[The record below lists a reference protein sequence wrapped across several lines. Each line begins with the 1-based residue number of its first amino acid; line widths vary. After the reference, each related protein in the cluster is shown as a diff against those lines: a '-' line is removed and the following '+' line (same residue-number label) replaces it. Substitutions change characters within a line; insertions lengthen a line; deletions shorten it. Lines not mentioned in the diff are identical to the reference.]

1 MGQGGQSSSSATASG
16 VCGGQSWS
24 KLQSLFG
31 NLSCFLGPPGAPK
44 ARRRLKQRQICGR
57 NHLPWA
63 YQTRAYSG
71 IKVCGWLHAGPLSRQ
86 HQSLHLGSVE
96 TELSQGAGAKGT
108 LPPSSLLSAPGL
120 EEETGFS
127 VLHSEVLGGLGSI
140 VKHFETHLELI
151 FEVLARVGSVQS
163 LGFCVWR
170 RIPHKCGCVGPGPQ
184 ESVWRIYISLGCVPS
199 VPHTARGCHMGAPP
213 VSP

>member
-1 MGQGGQSSSSATASG
+1 MREAPPACFQTQKNAGLHRGACVFLQLSAPTESAS
-16 VCGGQSWS
+16 
-24 KLQSLFG
+24 
-31 NLSCFLGPPGAPK
+31 LSCFLGPPGAPK

-63 YQTRAYSG
+63 YQTRVYSG

-127 VLHSEVLGGLGSI
+127 CSA
-140 VKHFETHLELI
+140 F
-151 FEVLARVGSVQS
+151 
-163 LGFCVWR
+163 
-170 RIPHKCGCVGPGPQ
+170 
-184 ESVWRIYISLGCVPS
+184 
-199 VPHTARGCHMGAPP
+199 
-213 VSP
+213 